1 MDVYFVLCGLI
12 FVVSSVA
19 QLYIVLYRF
28 RCLYDRLNSL
38 EHRLEVVDSCLSKLF
53 GVLLESCVV
62 DIHDFDDLV
71 LDDDDSELFKS
82 F

>member
-1 MDVYFVLCGLI
+1 MSILC
-12 FVVSSVA
+12 FVVLFL
-19 QLYIVLYRF
+19 LYHLLLSFTLFFIVF
-28 RCLYDRLNSL
+28 DVCMTVCIPWSIA
-38 EHRLEVVDSCLSKLF
+38 KLF

-71 LDDDDSELFKS
+71 LDDDDSELVKS